1 MKAGNDT
8 SITASMDQFHL
19 LLQVLQSNGKPL
31 MNGNFTGRAIA
42 EVVQKYTGKNPIEVE
57 VRNEQDAIVQ
67 FDNGVSVGEAARLL
81 HGTHDWLGQV
91 VRISCLLST
100 RESIE
105 GVVDDREKGRSR
117 LVELEKDQQRV
128 QQEQERVRV
137 EQAAHAAHL
146 ERVLAQFGHEVQK
159 VEELQRNAMAAASAH
174 LMSAPPSAVSITGS
188 HSSTKINKPPALSN
202 FSGSDPVPKDE
213 GSYEQWKFQVTG
225 ALKVFT
231 EEAVRSAIVRS
242 VRGEVREMISFL
254 GFDGDLSDIL
264 EKVEKRFGK
273 QLSGDRLQQEFY
285 QLSQEKSEK
294 DSPIRWSPGTEV

>member
-1 MKAGNDT
+1 MAY
-8 SITASMDQFHL
+8 
-19 LLQVLQSNGKPL
+19 PW
-31 MNGNFTGRAIA
+31 
-42 EVVQKYTGKNPIEVE
+42 
-57 VRNEQDAIVQ
+57 
-67 FDNGVSVGEAARLL
+67 GEAARLL
-81 HGTHDWLGQV
+81 HRTHDWLGQV

-117 LVELEKDQQRV
+117 LAELEKDQRRV

-174 LMSAPPSAVSITGS
+174 LMSAPPSAVSVTGS
-188 HSSTKINKPPALSN
+188 HSSTKINKPPVLPN

-225 ALKVFT
+225 ALKVCT

-264 EKVEKRFGK
+264 EKVEKTFWETIVWRPPPAGILSTISGK
-273 QLSGDRLQQEFY
+273 IG
-285 QLSQEKSEK
+285 K